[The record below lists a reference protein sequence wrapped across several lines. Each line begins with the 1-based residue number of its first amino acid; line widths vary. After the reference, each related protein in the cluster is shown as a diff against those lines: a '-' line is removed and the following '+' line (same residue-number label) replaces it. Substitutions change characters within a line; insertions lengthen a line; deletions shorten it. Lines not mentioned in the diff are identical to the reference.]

1 MSRIS
6 QIDKE
11 AKAKFVEYIFK
22 NDYENVEAYMG
33 YFKVWNQPEGL
44 NFIVY
49 INGYTPLTAAC
60 EVAEARV
67 DGQDPL
73 GIVKLLIKYG
83 ADPNMPNDDGITPLE
98 MSILNN
104 SVPYE
109 LTKYLLENGADLRT
123 IQQMMGH
130 ENITTTEIYMH
141 LDSKHLLAELEKFH
155 PRNI

>member
-60 EVAEARV
+60 ESAEARV
-67 DGQDPL
+67 YGPDPL

-109 LTKYLLENGADLRT
+109 LTKYLLEHGADPT
-123 IQQMMGH
+123 IPNNAGETPLEFAIDVG
-130 ENITTTEIYMH
+130 EN
-141 LDSKHLLAELEKFH
+141 SVV
-155 PRNI
+155 